1 MRRKLTVRIGAIPV
15 ALVLTLVGCGG
26 GGDDD
31 QAASSTAGI
40 ATSTPSSGATGTAAS
55 EAEAQI
61 TQNWE
66 LFFKGSTPAQQ
77 KIDLLQNGDQFA
89 QLIQQQAQLPLARQT
104 VAQVSK
110 VTVTGPDT
118 AQVGYDILLGT
129 TPALQDQTGQAVLVD
144 RVWKV
149 GDQSFC
155 SLLALEGAVP
165 PMCPAASSATPP
177 RREGIQRGLGSAV
190 RRGSR

>member
-1 MRRKLTVRIGAIPV
+1 MRRKLTVGIGAIPM
-15 ALVLTLVGCGG
+15 ALVLTLAGCGG
-26 GGDDD
+26 GGGDDN
-31 QAASSTAGI
+31 QAATSSSASTTTAAPTTSSTAGS
-40 ATSTPSSGATGTAAS
+40 ATSTSSGATGTAAS

-89 QLIQQQAQLPLARQT
+89 QLIQAQAQSPLAQQT
-104 VAQVSK
+104 AAQVSK

-144 RVWKV
+144 GVWKV

-155 SLLALEGAVP
+155 SLLALQGAAP
-165 PMCPAASSATPP
+165 PMCPAASSAPAS
-177 RREGIQRGLGSAV
+177 SAS
-190 RRGSR
+190 G